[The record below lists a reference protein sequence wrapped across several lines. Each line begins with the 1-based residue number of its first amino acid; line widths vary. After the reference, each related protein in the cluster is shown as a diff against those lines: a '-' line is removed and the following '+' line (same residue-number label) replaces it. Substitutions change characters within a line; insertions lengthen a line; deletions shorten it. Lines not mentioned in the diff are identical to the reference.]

1 MTVFPAIRSESNP
14 QPSDRGQ
21 VLTRAALR
29 AAERLGLSARQFARI
44 TGLSEPSVSRL
55 KKGASGIE
63 EGSKAWELA
72 ALLVRLFRSLDA
84 ITGGDEAVARSWMSA
99 RNEALGAVPVEKIT
113 SVQGIVDV
121 CAYLDSRRALL

>member
-1 MTVFPAIRSESNP
+1 MTVFPAIRSESSL